1 MFVGLYLV
9 NVRRQKHKQ
18 AVEAYASNP
27 VNIPNLKSH
36 MTG

>member
-1 MFVGLYLV
+1 MFVDLCLV

-18 AVEAYASNP
+18 SVEAYASDQ

-36 MTG
+36 ITG